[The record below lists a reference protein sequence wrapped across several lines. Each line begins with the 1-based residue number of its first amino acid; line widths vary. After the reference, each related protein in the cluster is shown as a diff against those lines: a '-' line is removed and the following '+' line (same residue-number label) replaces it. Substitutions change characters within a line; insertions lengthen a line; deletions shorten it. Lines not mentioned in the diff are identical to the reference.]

1 MRRLGRIS
9 FYDMDRSPP
18 EIIKVLKGA
27 SSLSF
32 AGTYYASFFIFFL
45 SFLP

>member
-1 MRRLGRIS
+1 
-9 FYDMDRSPP
+9 MDRSPP

-27 SSLSF
+27 SSLSLVG
-32 AGTYYASFFIFFL
+32 AYYASLFFFFF